1 MSIAVLDQ
9 MTTQEALVVQKAL
22 MRASENLEINKAKLA
37 LVLGLSA
44 PSVTR
49 LFQGQFQFG
58 IASKEYEHALLFLRM
73 SSALMA
79 LVQERQLAIA
89 WLRAENL
96 GLGQKPIELMLSTEG
111 LVRVVGYLEST
122 NAQ

>member
-9 MTTQEALVVQKAL
+9 MTTQETLVVHKAL
-22 MRASENLEINKAKLA
+22 MRASENLEINRAKLA

-73 SSALMA
+73 YSALMA

>member
-9 MTTQEALVVQKAL
+9 MTTQETLVVHKAL
-22 MRASENLEINKAKLA
+22 MRASENLEINRAKLA

-73 SSALMA
+73 YSALMA
-79 LVQERQLAIA
+79 LAQERQLAIA

-96 GLGQKPIELMLSTEG
+96 GVGQKPIELMLSTEG